1 MYGRDSPQLPWDSP
15 RRRTAAGGLAG
26 GEIEQTRRFS
36 TGFNYAGMDGSS
48 TSSGSGGFTNVPP
61 AGGGGHSRGA
71 SHGGY
76 SSGTSGAGTG
86 NNGGGERTDRDK
98 VNQIIQAF
106 FMKASMII
114 IQTRVQTKPLISR
127 NGLKK
132 VNKWFN
138 IELDETEA
146 FRGELDLWRYGDSF
160 EPRPPPLII
169 ETYLDT
175 RDLTANQSL
184 VILDTEGKKWN
195 VDEATDAAAAR
206 AGLNAEPRRSVRG
219 GPARHEVIL
228 ERWTVEL
235 GASFN
240 VALSPELPVVYKK
253 GIVMFRALYTYA
265 GLMPTWKFRRRLSK
279 SKLNPS
285 ALKVNCRVINGNEY
299 PRPPKDFDLLYVPL
313 CQGESSVVETYQIGR
328 VDSPAGSIKVGV
340 SYRQNCEFRVD
351 DSEALLSSQ
360 FLNLDEHFF
369 RPPPSVLRNSS
380 QPSGREMNSLP
391 SAGTNQPPRSEFNQT
406 YGSLSSFHQ
415 QGANPIGASPL
426 SALRSAAEM
435 ADRASPAGS
444 PIERPT
450 TGLRSMH
457 GSKASL
463 RSTEGVGIQRRSSV
477 SFMQPFKSPSLS
489 ASPANSDQVASSP
502 RTSLN
507 RISTPVA
514 TLHRQRPSLG
524 TMPPSSNKMPPP
536 SFEQASA
543 QNAFSVSNTGSSPLS
558 AQPMTRIT
566 SSFGSRRPRIA
577 SGASRT
583 DDDNNSSGK
592 ASYSSS
598 AAPGSGLYPETGA
611 NSNEDLQIRDFMN
624 LLASGQN
631 QTLKSFGGSSGEAS
645 SKRTGNALS
654 KYQKMRDSHMN
665 MADSISSSLL
675 LQPSSTS
682 PSTSSRHS
690 SNVPAMIPSTA
701 FSSSSSPG
709 KPISPHT
716 PHTPAV
722 PSRLSA
728 GLTAQNAPRHED
740 HRSHSGRVS
749 VSSGGD
755 RSERSPRSGT
765 SSGSRMPTAA
775 TTSPLDIPSPPRPF
789 GPRRSNSM
797 SQQQQQH
804 LDGDSLDFDPLVPY
818 GPEMRQS
825 ASLGSIDTAPLSMSR
840 LLDLQ
845 NASATNLP
853 GTSESEP
860 ETREDND
867 GDDTLAFGPM
877 RAPQTEG
884 DVPRFPQR
892 YTTSHRG
899 TPYSGS
905 GSPGH
910 SSRGRFPSRGRGGST
925 PPTTGSTSSLEL
937 RAGGSSTEGRTRP
950 SGGRTFSYTKP
961 GIYGEEDD
969 LLFTMSDMSVAQQS
983 RRSLDQE
990 RGGRDGSTGSSAR
1003 RRGSRGGGAGSIGES
1018 SRGAGWN

>member
-15 RRRTAAGGLAG
+15 RRRTTAGGLAG

-36 TGFNYAGMDGSS
+36 TGPNYAGMDGSG

-61 AGGGGHSRGA
+61 GGGGGHSRGA

-76 SSGTSGAGTG
+76 SSGASGASAG
-86 NNGGGERTDRDK
+86 NGGGGGGGGGERTNRDK

-106 FMKASMII
+106 FMKAAMII
-114 IQTRVQTKPLISR
+114 IQTRSQTRPLVSK
-127 NGLKK
+127 NGVKK

-138 IELDETEA
+138 IELDETDS
-146 FRGELDLWRYGDSF
+146 FRRELDLWRCGDSF

-175 RDLTANQSL
+175 RDLTTSQSL
-184 VILDTEGKKWN
+184 VILDAEGKKWN

-206 AGLNAEPRRSVRG
+206 AGLNAGPRRSVRG
-219 GPARHEVIL
+219 GPAGHEVIL

-235 GASFN
+235 GAPFD
-240 VALSPELPVVYKK
+240 VALAPELPVVYKK
-253 GIVMFRALYTYA
+253 GIVMFRALYSYA

-285 ALKVNCRVINGNEY
+285 ALKVNCRVINGNDY
-299 PRPPKDFDLLYVPL
+299 SHPPKDLDLLYVPL
-313 CQGESSVVETYQIGR
+313 CQGEGNVVETYQIEK

-340 SYRQNCEFRVD
+340 SYRQNCDFRVD

-360 FLNLDEHFF
+360 FLNLDEQFF
-369 RPPPSVLRNSS
+369 GPPPAPRDPS
-380 QPSGREMNSLP
+380 QPAVREMNSLP
-391 SAGTNQPPRSEFNQT
+391 SAGMNQPPRSEFNQT

-444 PIERPT
+444 PVERPT
-450 TGLRSMH
+450 AGLRSMH

-463 RSTEGVGIQRRSSV
+463 RSVDGGGTQRRSSV

-507 RISTPVA
+507 RMSTPVA
-514 TLHRQRPSLG
+514 PLHRQRPSLG
-524 TMPPSSNKMPPP
+524 AMPPLSNKMPPQP
-536 SFEQASA
+536 SFEQISA
-543 QNAFSVSNTGSSPLS
+543 QHAVPISNTGSSPLV

-598 AAPGSGLYPETGA
+598 AAPGSGLYAETGA
-611 NSNEDLQIRDFMN
+611 NSNEDLQIRDFMK
-624 LLASGQN
+624 LLANAQN
-631 QTLKSFGGSSGEAS
+631 QTLKSFGSSSGEAS

-654 KYQKMRDSHMN
+654 KYQKMRDSHMS
-665 MADSISSSLL
+665 MADSFSSSLL

-682 PSTSSRHS
+682 PLTSSRHF
-690 SNVPAMIPSTA
+690 SNVPAMIPSTE

-716 PHTPAV
+716 PHTPAI
-722 PSRLSA
+722 PSRLST
-728 GLTAQNAPRHED
+728 GLTARHVPRPGGQQN
-740 HRSHSGRVS
+740 HSGE
-749 VSSGGD
+749 VSSDGGD
-755 RSERSPRSGT
+755 RPDR
-765 SSGSRMPTAA
+765 AA

-789 GPRRSNSM
+789 GLRRSNSM
-797 SQQQQQH
+797 TQQQQRIH
-804 LDGDSLDFDPLVPY
+804 GDSLDFDPLVPY

-825 ASLGSIDTAPLSMSR
+825 ASLGSIDTASLSMSR

-860 ETREDND
+860 GTREGNV
-867 GDDTLAFGPM
+867 GDDAPAFGPI

-884 DVPRFPQR
+884 DVPRSRQR
-892 YTTSHRG
+892 HATSHRG
-899 TPYSGS
+899 TTYSS
-905 GSPGH
+905 AGSPGH
-910 SSRGRFPSRGRGGST
+910 LSRGRFPSRGRGGST
-925 PPTTGSTSSLEL
+925 PPAARSTSSLD
-937 RAGGSSTEGRTRP
+937 RGAGGSSTEGRTRP
-950 SGGRTFSYTKP
+950 LGGRVTGCTRS
-961 GIYGEEDD
+961 GICGEEDD
-969 LLFTMSDMSVAQQS
+969 LLFTMSDMSGAQQS

-1003 RRGSRGGGAGSIGES
+1003 RRGSRGGGAGSIGEG
-1018 SRGAGWN
+1018 SRGAGWG

>member
-15 RRRTAAGGLAG
+15 RRRTPAGGLAG

-61 AGGGGHSRGA
+61 GGGHSRGA

-76 SSGTSGAGTG
+76 SSGASGASAG
-86 NNGGGERTDRDK
+86 NNGGGERTNRDK
-98 VNQIIQAF
+98 VNQIIRAF
-106 FMKASMII
+106 FTKAAMII
-114 IQTRVQTKPLISR
+114 IQTRAQTRPLTSKT
-127 NGLKK
+127 GVKK

-138 IELDETEA
+138 IELDETDA
-146 FRGELDLWRYGDSF
+146 FRRELDLWRYGDSF

-184 VILDTEGKKWN
+184 VILDADGKKWN

-235 GASFN
+235 GAPFD
-240 VALSPELPVVYKK
+240 VALAPELPVVYKK

-265 GLMPTWKFRRRLSK
+265 GLMPTWKFRRRLLR

-285 ALKVNCRVINGNEY
+285 PLKVNCRVINGNDY
-299 PRPPKDFDLLYVPL
+299 SHTPKDFDLLYVPL
-313 CQGESSVVETYQIGR
+313 CQGEGNVVETYQIEK
-328 VDSPAGSIKVGV
+328 VDSPAGSIKVRV
-340 SYRQNCEFRVD
+340 SYRQNCDFRVD

-369 RPPPSVLRNSS
+369 RPPPAPRNPS
-380 QPSGREMNSLP
+380 QPSRREMSSLP
-391 SAGTNQPPRSEFNQT
+391 SAGMNQPPRSEFNQT

-415 QGANPIGASPL
+415 QGTNPIGASPL

-435 ADRASPAGS
+435 ADRASPTGS

-463 RSTEGVGIQRRSSV
+463 RSVDGGGAQRRSSV

-489 ASPANSDQVASSP
+489 ASPANSEQVASSP

-507 RISTPVA
+507 RVSAPVA
-514 TLHRQRPSLG
+514 PLHRQRPSLG
-524 TMPPSSNKMPPP
+524 AMPPSSGKMPPP
-536 SFEQASA
+536 SFEPISA
-543 QNAFSVSNTGSSPLS
+543 QHAIPISNAGPSPLA

-598 AAPGSGLYPETGA
+598 AAPGSGLYADTGA
-611 NSNEDLQIRDFMN
+611 NSNEDLQIRDFMR
-624 LLASGQN
+624 LLANGQN
-631 QTLKSFGGSSGEAS
+631 QTLKSFGNSSGEAS

-654 KYQKMRDSHMN
+654 KYQKMRDSHIS

-675 LQPSSTS
+675 LQPSSPS
-682 PSTSSRHS
+682 PSTSSRHL
-690 SNVPAMIPSTA
+690 SNVPAMMPSTE
-701 FSSSSSPG
+701 FSSSSLPG

-716 PHTPAV
+716 PHTPAI

-728 GLTAQNAPRHED
+728 GLTAQHASRHGD
-740 HRSHSGRVS
+740 QQGHSGRIS
-749 VSSGGD
+749 LGSGD
-755 RSERSPRSGT
+755 RPERTP
-765 SSGSRMPTAA
+765 SSRASSSSRLTTAA
-775 TTSPLDIPSPPRPF
+775 TTSPLDIPSSPRPF
-789 GPRRSNSM
+789 GPRRSNSV
-797 SQQQQQH
+797 SQQQQR
-804 LDGDSLDFDPLVPY
+804 LDSDSLGFDPLVPY

-853 GTSESEP
+853 GTSESGP
-860 ETREDND
+860 EAREDND
-867 GDDTLAFGPM
+867 RDDAPAFGPI
-877 RAPQTEG
+877 RASQAEG
-884 DVPRFPQR
+884 DVPRFQQR
-892 YTTSHRG
+892 RTTSHRG
-899 TPYSGS
+899 TAYSSS

-910 SSRGRFPSRGRGGST
+910 SSRGRVLSRGRGSST
-925 PPTTGSTSSLEL
+925 PPTTGSASSSV
-937 RAGGSSTEGRTRP
+937 GGGTRP
-950 SGGRTFSYTKP
+950 SGGRAFGYTKP
-961 GIYGEEDD
+961 GAYGEEDD
-969 LLFTMSDMSVAQQS
+969 LLFTMSDMSGAQQS

-1003 RRGSRGGGAGSIGES
+1003 RRGSRGGGAGSIGEG
-1018 SRGAGWN
+1018 SRGAGWS